1 MVVPEG
7 QVGNKLPLVHVRAYC
22 QTGTRLSIKHFS
34 NGENTFCWV
43 DPLDIGDRV
52 SNDIRIMPRKYVIY
66 HSGLQEAKQHL
77 HDISFSAHLNVPLI
91 RAIFILTSST
101 FSHEDLFAL
110 RDYSK
115 YSCISAMCLNMYI
128 YPAQCMISVF
138 WNISQVDAKLIFDV
152 YRGQYSYL
160 SFWLTAVHNRHIGIF
175 IGYQMHIIFV
185 QGWWSWRA
193 IFGMSTDHN
202 LHAFWK

>member
-115 YSCISAMCLNMYI
+115 YSCISA
-128 YPAQCMISVF
+128 V
-138 WNISQVDAKLIFDV
+138 SQYV
-152 YRGQYSYL
+152 YL
-160 SFWLTAVHNRHIGIF
+160 SSTMYDISILEYFSSWCEINLWCKQRTVLVVILLAYSRPQQAYRHIHWISNAH
-175 IGYQMHIIFV
+175 YLCPRLVVMTCHI
-185 QGWWSWRA
+185 RNE
-193 IFGMSTDHN
+193 HRP
-202 LHAFWK
+202 